1 MPENAKTVTPAGEM
15 TVNGIETVVI
25 AGAES
30 MTNGPPVATE
40 TGTCSMVAGLGASAE
55 ETVIANGSVTVTST
69 VRGKITR
76 EPRPLRPGSERV
88 LLI

>member
-1 MPENAKTVTPAGEM
+1 M
-15 TVNGIETVVI
+15 NGTETVVI

-30 MTNGPPVATE
+30 MTKGLPDATG
-40 TGTCSMVAGLGASAE
+40 TGTCSMVAGLGGSAE
-55 ETVIANGSVTVTST
+55 ETVIAKGSVTVTLT
-69 VRGKITR
+69 VRGRITR